1 MRLKQESSLL
11 RQKRLSIKKRTLNPI
26 YMLGNKCVNGNVPVV
41 EEQGADESWERP
53 PWHTQWVRVKPR

>member
-1 MRLKQESSLL
+1 
-11 RQKRLSIKKRTLNPI
+11 
-26 YMLGNKCVNGNVPVV
+26 MLGNKCVNGNVPVV